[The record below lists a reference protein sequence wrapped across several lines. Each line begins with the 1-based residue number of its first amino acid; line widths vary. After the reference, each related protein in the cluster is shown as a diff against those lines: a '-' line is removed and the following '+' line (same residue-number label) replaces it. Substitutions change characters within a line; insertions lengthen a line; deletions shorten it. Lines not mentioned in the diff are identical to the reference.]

1 MPSIENIA
9 GVIGGS
15 TGVRHIVV
23 EPGRCTEV
31 RHRMARC
38 HACIE
43 TCPEGAIDVRDNRIT
58 IAPELCIG
66 CGSCASECPTEA
78 LRTVN
83 PTRQELADFVDM
95 VADQVFGP
103 DSVHAGSWE
112 ALANPDA
119 RIAVSTDADSKPYLE
134 FACEHAV
141 PSNAA
146 ARIVVPAL
154 PYVDETVLLHAAARG
169 FETIALTCCN
179 GPQCMKPT
187 LAAVPDTLETAR
199 SLLAV
204 AGIECKISLRRQKPP
219 AEGEDTAKRKMG
231 FNRKPAAA
239 APAGQA
245 TVATSGS
252 GEYSRRGMLSDMAS
266 QATTIV
272 AETAAI
278 EIRERLGMQEEAPTI
293 RQVLTD
299 GNGNMRK
306 FPMPHKESLLMDLF
320 TLNPEPAAPVATRG
334 FARVT
339 VNADACRRC
348 AMCANFCTTGA
359 LQGEAVPIGQT
370 NFGAWRP
377 AGLKNE
383 EPQVEG
389 SLTFNPTECVGCHLC
404 EFACPLRCLKVED
417 ELDPSELFELAPI
430 DLLQSSGY

>member
-15 TGVRHIVV
+15 TGIRHIVA

-38 HACIE
+38 HACVE
-43 TCPEGAIDVRDNRIT
+43 TCPESAINVQNNQIT

-66 CGSCASECPTEA
+66 CGSCASECPTGA
-78 LRTVN
+78 LRVIN
-83 PTRQELADFVDM
+83 PAREDLIDFVDT

-112 ALANPDA
+112 AMANPDA
-119 RIAVSTDADSKPYLE
+119 NVAGPGENTYLE
-134 FACEHAV
+134 FACEHAT

-154 PYVDETVLLHAAARG
+154 TYVDETVLLHAAARG
-169 FETIALTCCN
+169 FQAIALTCCN
-179 GPQCMKPT
+179 QPQCMKPT
-187 LAAVPDTLETAR
+187 MAAVPDILFTAR
-199 SLLAV
+199 ALIAV
-204 AGIECKISLRRQKPP
+204 ANVECKISLRRQKPP
-219 AEGEDTAKRKMG
+219 AEGESGAKRKIAG
-231 FNRKPAAA
+231 RKQAPA

-252 GEYSRRGMLSDMAS
+252 SDYSRRGMLSDMAS

-278 EIRERLGMQEEAPTI
+278 EIRERLGVQEGVPTI

-306 FPMPHKESLLMDLF
+306 FEMPHKESLLMDLF
-320 TLNPEPAAPVATRG
+320 TLNPEPEGTVEARG
-334 FARVT
+334 FARVH
-339 VNADACRRC
+339 VNAEACRRC
-348 AMCANFCTTGA
+348 AMCVNFCTTGA

-377 AGLKNE
+377 PGLKND
-383 EPQVEG
+383 EPTVEG
-389 SLTFNPTECVGCHLC
+389 SLTFRPTDCIGCHLC
-404 EFACPLRCLKVED
+404 EFACPLRCLVVED
-417 ELDPSELFELAPI
+417 AVDAAELFELEPI
-430 DLLQSSGY
+430 DLLQG

>member
-1 MPSIENIA
+1 
-9 GVIGGS
+9 
-15 TGVRHIVV
+15 
-23 EPGRCTEV
+23 
-31 RHRMARC
+31 MARC
-38 HACIE
+38 HACVE
-43 TCPEGAIDVRDNRIT
+43 ACPEGAIDVRDNRIT

-112 ALANPDA
+112 AAANPDA
-119 RIAVSTDADSKPYLE
+119 KIATPADAGSKPYLE

-141 PSNAA
+141 PSSAA

-154 PYVDETVLLHAAARG
+154 SYVDETVLLHAAARG

-179 GPQCMKPT
+179 QSHCMKPT
-187 LAAVPDTLETAR
+187 LAAVPDTLTTAR

-204 AGIECKISLRRQKPP
+204 AGVECKITLRRQKPP
-219 AEGEDTAKRKMG
+219 AEGEGASKRRFG
-231 FNRKPAAA
+231 SGRKQVA

-252 GEYSRRGMLSDMAS
+252 GDYSRRGMLSDMAS

-278 EIRERLGMQEEAPTI
+278 EIRERLGMQEEQPSI

-306 FPMPHKESLLMDLF
+306 FAMPHKESLLMDLF
-320 TLNPEPAAPVATRG
+320 TLNPEPTAPVSARG
-334 FARVT
+334 FARIT

-348 AMCANFCTTGA
+348 AMCARFCTTGA
-359 LQGEAVPIGQT
+359 LQGEAVPIGQSD
-370 NFGAWRP
+370 FGAWRAP
-377 AGLKNE
+377 GLTNE
-383 EPQVEG
+383 EPQAGG
-389 SLTFNPTECVGCHLC
+389 SLTFSPTECVGCHLC
-404 EFACPLRCLKVED
+404 EFSCPLHCLKVED
-417 ELDPSELFELAPI
+417 AVDASELFELEPI
-430 DLLQSSGY
+430 DLLRK